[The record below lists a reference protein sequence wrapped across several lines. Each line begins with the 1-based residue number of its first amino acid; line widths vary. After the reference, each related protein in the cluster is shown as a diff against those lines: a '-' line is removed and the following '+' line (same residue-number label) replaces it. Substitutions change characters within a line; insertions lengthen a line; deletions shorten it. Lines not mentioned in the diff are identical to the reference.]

1 MILYLRSRHRLAVA
15 AVVLTVFLLGCF
27 VYGALSVRNTTQG
40 IMLVGLT
47 FFLIVYWAK
56 PELMIG
62 LALFLDFAA
71 LPQGLHV
78 GKVVGP
84 VSIYASHVVLIL
96 AICFV
101 LPVVRLRMS
110 EYLLPGMFALTVIY
124 FAAVGFSTG
133 HNPAIVVREAT
144 FLFEMIA
151 GFVLALVIVYGDYIL
166 LSIHA
171 MAFTLWFSAGM
182 ALLASSGGIRLA
194 GRTESL
200 QADTGDAA
208 NRVITNS
215 LIPAIAVLTALV
227 AAQIAGRVK
236 PIAYLALGLPAL
248 VIAVL
253 AFSRNTILSVGVAAI
268 VAFFASMGWSAVRRA
283 ARLALTGAGILA
295 VTIPGALFLLGDSSA
310 GVWLAHQITGFSHRV
325 LGRSTGAA
333 LTADPSTLARFAEDR
348 HLNEE
353 IAAAPVFGHG
363 LGYAYQLPFGGG
375 DDPNEFTETLGTTY
389 AHNFY
394 LWWLAKSGAVGMTA
408 FAVFALTPLVRALR
422 SASVPAKISA
432 ATATG
437 LLVMSII
444 DPLPEDPANSMTLGL
459 ALGAALAFAKVGRRS
474 AKYAE
479 AQEFAADVPAD
490 PAPAAQAAR

>member
-1 MILYLRSRHRLAVA
+1 MIRYLRSRHRLAMA
-15 AVVLTVFLLGCF
+15 AVALAVFLSGCF

-40 IMLVGLT
+40 ILLVGLT

-62 LALFLDFAA
+62 LALFLGCAA

-78 GKVVGP
+78 GKVIGP
-84 VSIYASHVVLIL
+84 VSIYASHVVLVL

-101 LPVVRLRMS
+101 LPAVRLRMS
-110 EYLLPGMFALTVIY
+110 EYLLPGMFAATVLY
-124 FAAVGFSTG
+124 FAAVGFSMG
-133 HNPAIVVREAT
+133 HNPAVVVREAT
-144 FLFEMIA
+144 FLLEMIA
-151 GFVLALVIVYGDYIL
+151 GFVLALVVVYGEHIM

-171 MAFTLWFSAGM
+171 TVVTLWFSAGM
-182 ALLASSGGIRLA
+182 AILGSSGGVRLA

-200 QADTGDAA
+200 QMDTGDAA
-208 NRVITNS
+208 NRVITS
-215 LIPAIAVLTALV
+215 TLIPAIAVLTALV

-253 AFSRNTILSVGVAAI
+253 AFSRNTIISVGVAAV

-283 ARLALTGAGILA
+283 ARLTLTGLGILA

-310 GVWLAHQITGFSHRV
+310 GVWLANQITGFSHRV
-325 LGRSTGAA
+325 LGRTSGAA
-333 LTADPSTLARFAEDR
+333 LSADPSTLARFAEDR
-348 HLNEE
+348 HLNEAIE
-353 IAAAPVFGHG
+353 AAPIFGHG
-363 LGYAYQLPFGGG
+363 LGYAYQLPFGG
-375 DDPNEFTETLGTTY
+375 DDPTEFTQTLGTTY

-394 LWWLAKSGAVGMTA
+394 LWWLAKSGAVGMTG

-432 ATATG
+432 AVSTG
-437 LLVMSII
+437 LLVMCII
-444 DPLPEDPANSMTLGL
+444 DPLPEDPANAMTLGI
-459 ALGAALAFAKVGRRS
+459 ALGSALAFATRERRR
-474 AKYAE
+474 AE
-479 AQEFAADVPAD
+479 LMEVQDSERELVPV
-490 PAPAAQAAR
+490 Q

>member
-1 MILYLRSRHRLAVA
+1 MIVYLRTRHRLAMAA
-15 AVVLTVFLLGCF
+15 AVLALFGFGCF

-40 IMLVGLT
+40 ILLVGLT

-62 LALFLDFAA
+62 LALFLGCAA

-78 GKVVGP
+78 GKVIGP

-110 EYLLPGMFALTVIY
+110 DYLLPGMFGIVVIY

-133 HNPAIVVREAT
+133 HHTGIVVREAT
-144 FLFEMIA
+144 FLFEMLA
-151 GFVLALVIVYGDYIL
+151 GFVLALVVVYGDYVI

-182 ALLASSGGIRLA
+182 AILGSSGGIRLA

-208 NRVITNS
+208 NRVITSS

-236 PIAYLALGLPAL
+236 PSAYLALGLPAL

-253 AFSRNTILSVGVAAI
+253 AFSRNTILSVGVAAV

-283 ARLALTGAGILA
+283 ARLTLTGAGILA
-295 VTIPGALFLLGDSSA
+295 VTIPLALFLLGDSTA
-310 GVWLAHQITGFSHRV
+310 GVWLANQITGFSHRV
-325 LGRSTGAA
+325 LGRSTGTA
-333 LTADPSTLARFAEDR
+333 LTEDPSTLARFAEDR
-348 HLNEE
+348 HLNDA

-363 LGYAYQLPFGGG
+363 LGYAYQLPFGG
-375 DDPNEFTETLGTTY
+375 DDPSEFTQTLGTTY

-394 LWWLAKSGAVGMTA
+394 LWWLAKSGAIGMTG

-422 SASVPAKISA
+422 SASVPAKVSA
-432 ATATG
+432 ATSVG
-437 LLVMSII
+437 LLVMCVI
-444 DPLPEDPANSMTLGL
+444 DPLPEDPANSMTLGI
-459 ALGAALAFAKVGRRS
+459 ALGAAMAFATLGRRRVRP
-474 AKYAE
+474 E
-479 AQEFAADVPAD
+479 LEEPATD
-490 PAPAAQAAR
+490 DYAARPASVPDGVAR

>member
-1 MILYLRSRHRLAVA
+1 MAAVALAV
-15 AVVLTVFLLGCF
+15 FLSGCF

-40 IMLVGLT
+40 ILLVGLT

-62 LALFLDFAA
+62 LALFLGCAA

-78 GKVVGP
+78 GKVIGP
-84 VSIYASHVVLIL
+84 VSIYASHVVLVL

-101 LPVVRLRMS
+101 LPAVRLRMS
-110 EYLLPGMFALTVIY
+110 EYLLPGMFAATVLY
-124 FAAVGFSTG
+124 FAAVGFSMG
-133 HNPAIVVREAT
+133 HNPAVVVREAT
-144 FLFEMIA
+144 FLLEMIA
-151 GFVLALVIVYGDYIL
+151 GFVLALVVVYGEHIM

-171 MAFTLWFSAGM
+171 TVVTLWFSAGM
-182 ALLASSGGIRLA
+182 AILGSSGGVRLA

-200 QADTGDAA
+200 QMDTGDAA
-208 NRVITNS
+208 NRVITS
-215 LIPAIAVLTALV
+215 TLIPAIAVLTALV

-253 AFSRNTILSVGVAAI
+253 AFSRNTIISVGVAAV

-283 ARLALTGAGILA
+283 ARLTLTGLGILA

-310 GVWLAHQITGFSHRV
+310 GVWLANQITGFSHRV
-325 LGRSTGAA
+325 LGRTSGAA
-333 LTADPSTLARFAEDR
+333 LSADPSTLARFAEDR
-348 HLNEE
+348 HLNEAIE
-353 IAAAPVFGHG
+353 AAPIFGHG
-363 LGYAYQLPFGGG
+363 LGYAYQLPFGG
-375 DDPNEFTETLGTTY
+375 DDPTEFTQTLGTTY

-394 LWWLAKSGAVGMTA
+394 LWWLAKSGAVGMTG

-432 ATATG
+432 AVSTG
-437 LLVMSII
+437 LLVMCII
-444 DPLPEDPANSMTLGL
+444 DPLPEDPANAMTLGI
-459 ALGAALAFAKVGRRS
+459 ALGSALAFATRERRR
-474 AKYAE
+474 AE
-479 AQEFAADVPAD
+479 LMEVQDSERELVPV
-490 PAPAAQAAR
+490 Q

>member
-1 MILYLRSRHRLAVA
+1 MAA
-15 AVVLTVFLLGCF
+15 AVLVLFVFGCF
-27 VYGALSVRNTTQG
+27 LYGALSVRNTTQG
-40 IMLVGLT
+40 ILLIGLT

-62 LALFLDFAA
+62 LALFLGCAA

-78 GKVVGP
+78 GKVIGP

-110 EYLLPGMFALTVIY
+110 DYLLPGMFGLMVIY

-133 HNPAIVVREAT
+133 HNTAIVVREST

-151 GFVLALVIVYGDYIL
+151 GFVLALVIVYGDYIM

-182 ALLASSGGIRLA
+182 AILGSSGGIRLA

-208 NRVITNS
+208 NRVITSS

-227 AAQIAGRVK
+227 AAQIAGRVR
-236 PIAYLALGLPAL
+236 PSAYLALGLPAL

-253 AFSRNTILSVGVAAI
+253 AFSRNTILSVGVAAV

-283 ARLALTGAGILA
+283 ARLTLIGAGILA
-295 VTIPGALFLLGDSSA
+295 VTIPLALFLLGDSTA
-310 GVWLAHQITGFSHRV
+310 GVWLANQITGFSHRV
-325 LGRSTGAA
+325 LGRSTGTA
-333 LTADPSTLARFAEDR
+333 LTEDPSTLARFAEDR
-348 HLNEE
+348 HLNEA

-363 LGYAYQLPFGGG
+363 LGYAYQLPFGG
-375 DDPNEFTETLGTTY
+375 DDPTEFTQTLGTTY

-394 LWWLAKSGAVGMTA
+394 LWWLAKSGTVGMLG
-408 FAVFALTPLVRALR
+408 FAVFALAPLVRALR
-422 SASVPAKISA
+422 SASVPAKVSA
-432 ATATG
+432 ATSVG
-437 LLVMSII
+437 LLVMCVI
-444 DPLPEDPANSMTLGL
+444 DPLPEDPANSMTLGV
-459 ALGAALAFAKVGRRS
+459 ALGAAMAFATLRQR
-474 AKYAE
+474 APRPEYEDFEAIPAE
-479 AQEFAADVPAD
+479 AGAEAV
-490 PAPAAQAAR
+490 R